1 MENIEKFII
10 ESDKRFYTHSSLPSA
25 GPPFRTS
32 LTAMDG
38 SPFAK
43 CGLSR
48 PPDYIHTHT
57 LKKDEKNFIIYE
69 GNDDMKGTTYHSNSK
84 SIACNSI

>member
-1 MENIEKFII
+1 MF
-10 ESDKRFYTHSSLPSA
+10 THSSFPSA

-32 LTAMDG
+32 LTAIEG

-48 PPDYIHTHT
+48 PPDTILMIFFSHLEFFIMQEMESNKFYLQCQIHN
-57 LKKDEKNFIIYE
+57 LLLCIISLY
-69 GNDDMKGTTYHSNSK
+69 DIPMMFCHP
-84 SIACNSI
+84 AM

>member
-1 MENIEKFII
+1 MFT
-10 ESDKRFYTHSSLPSA
+10 YSSLPSA

-32 LTAMDG
+32 LTAIEG

-48 PPDYIHTHT
+48 PPDTAERGIVLDY
-57 LKKDEKNFIIYE
+57 L
-69 GNDDMKGTTYHSNSK
+69 
-84 SIACNSI
+84 